1 LGEKPTFRG
10 EKVVRKSRKNSLVL
24 SLAENLSIID
34 MKYGD
39 EKNINERMQK
49 LLDQKP
55 ALVTIDYINLL
66 PNPPAN
72 NSPEVRQELVQL
84 KKKTEQLK
92 KNKSLQNFIKI
103 IDVDA
108 DFPMKKIAEKY
119 KLEYPQKLADKIWR
133 DVLSPIQMQLKWKF
147 NRPRPYQ
154 LAKKLGFDL
163 EHIETKT
170 HQSPSYPS
178 GHAVHGYFTAF
189 LLSDKCPKYEDEW
202 MEAGKQVAMARLSQG
217 VHFQSDA
224 DAALYI
230 AKKIWDDIKD
240 KYKTILT

>member
-1 LGEKPTFRG
+1 
-10 EKVVRKSRKNSLVL
+10 VRKSRKNSLVL

-39 EKNINERMQK
+39 PKDMNERVER
-49 LLDQKP
+49 LIEQKP
-55 ALVTIDYINLL
+55 KLVNIDYLNLL

-72 NSPEVRQELVQL
+72 NSPEVKRELMQL
-84 KKKTEQLK
+84 KKKTEQLQ
-92 KNKSLQNFIKI
+92 KNESLQNFIKI

-108 DFPMKKIAEKY
+108 DFPVRKIAEKY

-133 DVLSPIQMQLKWKF
+133 DVLAPIQMQLKWKF

-154 LAKKLGFDL
+154 LAEKLGIDL
-163 EHIETKT
+163 EHVETKT
-170 HQSPSYPS
+170 HHSPSYPS
-178 GHAVHGYFTAF
+178 GHAFHGHFISF
-189 LLSDKCPKYEDEW
+189 MLSDLYPKHEEEW
-202 MEAGKQVAMARLSQG
+202 MEAGEQVAMARISQG

-230 AKKIWDDIKD
+230 AKKVWDDIKD

>member
-1 LGEKPTFRG
+1 M
-10 EKVVRKSRKNSLVL
+10 

-34 MKYGD
+34 MKYD
-39 EKNINERMQK
+39 DPKNMDERMVK
-49 LLDQKP
+49 LIEQKP
-55 ALVTIDYINLL
+55 KLVTIDYLNLL

-72 NSPEVRQELVQL
+72 NSPEIKRELMQL
-84 KKKTEQLK
+84 KKKREQLQ

-119 KLEYPQKLADKIWR
+119 GLEYPQKLADKLWR

-154 LAKKLGFDL
+154 LAKKLGIDL
-163 EHIETKT
+163 DHIETKT
-170 HQSPSYPS
+170 HHTPSYPS

-189 LLSDKCPKYEDEW
+189 LLSDLYPKHEDEW
-202 MEAGKQVAMARLSQG
+202 MQAGKEVAMARMYQG
-217 VHFQSDA
+217 VHFQSDT
-224 DAALYI
+224 DAAFYI
-230 AKKIWDDIKD
+230 AKKIWNDIKD
-240 KYKTILT
+240 KYKNILT